1 MHGMRADLI
10 AVALTV
16 VAGLPQTA
24 AAEQVV
30 VFAAASLKTALD
42 AVAADFTA
50 ATGDDVLISYA
61 GSNLLAAQIIAGA
74 PADLFLSASEAWMDE
89 VAAAG
94 LVVPGTRRDLLGNTL
109 VLIAHGTD
117 AAPVAIGPELDLAG
131 LLDGG
136 KLAMALVDSVPA
148 GQYGKAALTM
158 LGLWDAVQQDVAQTD
173 NVRAALALVAA
184 GEAPL
189 GIVYASDALAEP
201 GVSVIATFP
210 PDSHPP
216 IVFPVAL
223 LTNAT
228 DPADAD
234 FLAALSERAAIGIFA
249 AQGFAPLQ

>member
-1 MHGMRADLI
+1 
-10 AVALTV
+10 
-16 VAGLPQTA
+16 
-24 AAEQVV
+24 
-30 VFAAASLKTALD
+30 
-42 AVAADFTA
+42 
-50 ATGDDVLISYA
+50 
-61 GSNLLAAQIIAGA
+61 
-74 PADLFLSASEAWMDE
+74 MDE

>member
-1 MHGMRADLI
+1 MRADLI

-74 PADLFLSASEAWMDE
+74 PADLFLSASEPWMDE